1 MGRGKGVR
9 TASRSSIA
17 ITFQYRGARCREKLR
32 LEPTPANLKYAQ
44 RLKATIEHEIATN
57 TFDYA
62 KHFPNSLRARR
73 FAKTPGAAVTVAEQL
88 RAWLD
93 NKVGEVEPETW
104 NEYEK
109 DARRHLMPN
118 FSDTM
123 LADLTR
129 QQVKTWAAGTQLSR
143 KRLNNILIPL
153 RSMLSDA
160 VDQDPPLIPRNP
172 LHGFE
177 LKRLRTVQQRDTVD
191 PFTQEE
197 IAAICAHSDSEF
209 ADFVEFW
216 CWTGPRMG
224 EVIALLWPDID
235 WLRGTMRVARAMRE
249 GRVKVPKTQAGER
262 DVKLLPPAIAALERQ
277 KARTYLAGAH
287 IWRNTRTQEPWNGDG
302 PIRKTVW
309 QYALKRAG
317 VRYRGPKQLRHTFA
331 SWMLSAG
338 ENPLWV
344 AKQMGHKDWSMIVRV
359 YGRWIPEVDPLAGT
373 RAVSLIYD
381 TIRARSNEN
390 AK

>member
-9 TASRSSIA
+9 ATSASSIG

-32 LEPTPANLKYAQ
+32 LSPTEANKKYAE
-44 RLKATIEHEIATN
+44 RLKSTIEHEITLG

-62 KHFPNSLRARR
+62 KHFPNSARARI
-73 FAKTPGAAVTVAEQL
+73 FAKTPGAAFTVKEQL
-88 RAWLD
+88 GTWLD
-93 NKVGEVEPETW
+93 AKAGEVEIETW

-109 DARRHLMPN
+109 DTRRHLIPK
-118 FSDTM
+118 FGDLRLT
-123 LADLTR
+123 DLTR
-129 QQVKTWAAGTQLSR
+129 QHVKTWAAETALSR

-153 RSMLSDA
+153 RSMLNDA
-160 VDQDPPLIPRNP
+160 VDHDPPLIPRNP

-177 LKRLRTVQQRDTVD
+177 LKRLRTVRSKDTVD
-191 PFTQEE
+191 PFTHEE
-197 IAAICAHSDSEF
+197 IKAICEHSDPEF

-216 CWTGPRMG
+216 CWSGPRLG
-224 EVIALLWPDID
+224 EIIALTWPDID
-235 WLRGTMRVARAMRE
+235 WLHGTIRVTKAMRE
-249 GRVKVPKTQAGER
+249 GRLKVTKTEAGER
-262 DVKLLPPAIAALERQ
+262 DVKLLAPAIAALERQ
-277 KARTYLAGAH
+277 KARTFLAGGH
-287 IWRNTRTQEPWNGDG
+287 IWRNTRTAEPWSGDG

-344 AKQMGHKDWSMIVRV
+344 AKQMGHKDWSMIVKV
-359 YGRWIPEVDPLAGT
+359 YGRWIPQVDPLAGS
-373 RAVSLIYD
+373 RAVGAIYVP
-381 TIRARSNEN
+381 IVARST
-390 AK
+390 

>member
-9 TASRSSIA
+9 AASNSSIG
-17 ITFQYRGARCREKLR
+17 ITFQYRGARCREKLK
-32 LEPTPANLKYAQ
+32 LPPNPANKKFAE
-44 RLKATIEHEIATN
+44 RLKATIEHEIATG

-62 KHFPNSLRARR
+62 KHFPGSPRARK
-73 FAKTPGAAVTVAEQL
+73 FARTPGAAISVAEQL
-88 RAWLD
+88 RIWLD
-93 NKVGEVEPETW
+93 GKAGEVEPETW

-109 DARRHLMPN
+109 DCRKHLMPM
-118 FSDTM
+118 FGETL

-129 QQVKTWAAGTQLSR
+129 QQVKAWAAGTKLSR

-153 RSMLSDA
+153 RSMLNEA

-177 LKRLRTVQQRDTVD
+177 LKRLRTVQTADTVD

-197 IAAICAHSDSEF
+197 IAAILEHSDPEF
-209 ADFVEFW
+209 ADFIEFW
-216 CWTGPRMG
+216 CWTGPRLG
-224 EVIALLWPDID
+224 EIIAFRWPDVD
-235 WLRGTMRVARAMRE
+235 WLRRTIRVARAIRE
-249 GRVKVPKTQAGER
+249 GRVKVPKTEAGER
-262 DVKLLPPAIAALERQ
+262 EVKLLPPAVAALERQ
-277 KARTYLAGAH
+277 KARTFLAGAN
-287 IWRNTRTQEPWNGDG
+287 IWRNTRTSEPWAGDG

-309 QYALKRAG
+309 VYALKRAG

-344 AKQMGHKDWSMIVRV
+344 ANQMGHEDWSMIVRV
-359 YGRWIPEVDPLAGT
+359 YGRWIPDVDPLAGD
-373 RAVSLIYD
+373 RAVRAIYG
-381 TIRARSNEN
+381 TNAATRKEN
-390 AK
+390 VK